1 MIKDSQGP
9 VGVVIFNDSRFEVA
23 NAKTNQMA
31 KIISTCD
38 RCRVLSIENISLGET
53 LTEVPKAVDRLIA
66 KFGFS
71 WTHSLGI
78 NDLYFDS
85 ITYPL
90 RKHGRQDVRN
100 ISAGDGSFL
109 ALNRIRS
116 GLSTQVA
123 TVAEPT
129 GLQGW
134 QLADE
139 LNRAFAGMPPSGF
152 VSQPILVTSDTL
164 HSSDVYELGS
174 DIPYKQWYQAI
185 WFE

>member
-1 MIKDSQGP
+1 M
-9 VGVVIFNDSRFEVA
+9 IFNDPRFEVA
-23 NAKTNQMA
+23 NAKTRKMA
-31 KIISTCD
+31 DIVNECS
-38 RCRVLSIENISLGET
+38 RCQLLSIENISLGET
-53 LTEVPKAVDRLIA
+53 VAEVPKAVDRLIT
-66 KFGFS
+66 KFSSS

-90 RKHGRQDVRN
+90 RKHGRKDIRN

-109 ALNRIRS
+109 ALSRIRS

-139 LNRAFAGMPPSGF
+139 LNRAFAGEPPSGF
-152 VSQPILVTSDTL
+152 VTQPILVTVDVLNSASDIY
-164 HSSDVYELGS
+164 DLGNE
-174 DIPYKQWYQAI
+174 IPYKQRYRSI
-185 WFE
+185 WSK